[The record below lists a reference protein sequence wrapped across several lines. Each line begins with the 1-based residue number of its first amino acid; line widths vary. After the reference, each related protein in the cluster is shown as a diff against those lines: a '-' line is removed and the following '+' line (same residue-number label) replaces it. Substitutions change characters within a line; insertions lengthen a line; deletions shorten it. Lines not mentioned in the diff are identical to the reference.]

1 MANGYGLC
9 RVVGAWIDESRAV
22 EGESVIK
29 LRAVMFACS
38 PRTKTRRVQL
48 GTLMA
53 VFLMQLTVCACV
65 ASKRSWPIDASLK
78 QEPAVAKMPLHV
90 GLYYERTAIVQG
102 RIAITGEANYSGPM
116 RKDDFV
122 PPLDQAS
129 AQLVHDALAAM
140 FSEVI
145 ELDHWPLEPDSQPS
159 LAGAIRLDIREFFA
173 RWGEMSQYFTIL
185 YELELVDPNQ
195 GPVCSWSVQ
204 GAGATEPNWWGLSGS
219 SRSFGAAAAA
229 AMKDAIAKFMVGFR
243 ERPEVQDWLAGHGV
257 TGE

>member
-102 RIAITGEANYSGPM
+102 RIAIIGEANYSGPM

-145 ELDHWPLEPDSQPS
+145 ELDHWPLEPDSQPP

-173 RWGEMSQYFTIL
+173 KWGQSPQYFTIT
-185 YELELVDPNQ
+185 YDLELIDPNQ
-195 GPVCSWSVQ
+195 GPVCSWTVQ
-204 GAGATEPNWWGLSGS
+204 GTGAIEPGWYISAHS
-219 SRSFGAAAAA
+219 SYFGEGARA
-229 AMKDAIAKFMVGFR
+229 AMKDAMATFMVGFR
-243 ERPEVQDWLAGHGV
+243 ERSEVQDWLAGHGV
-257 TGE
+257 TGD

>member
-1 MANGYGLC
+1 
-9 RVVGAWIDESRAV
+9 
-22 EGESVIK
+22 
-29 LRAVMFACS
+29 
-38 PRTKTRRVQL
+38 
-48 GTLMA
+48 MA
-53 VFLMQLTVCACV
+53 VFLVQSIVCGCAGI
-65 ASKRSWPIDASLK
+65 KRKWPIDASLK
-78 QEPAVAKMPLHV
+78 QEPLVAKTPLRV
-90 GLYYERTAIVQG
+90 GLYYERTAIPQSTL
-102 RIAITGEANYSGPM
+102 AITGANPLPM
-116 RKDDFV
+116 GKDDFV
-122 PPLDQAS
+122 PPLDEGS
-129 AQLVHDALAAM
+129 VQLVHEALSGL

-145 ELDHWPLEPDSQPS
+145 ELDHWPLEPNARPP

>member
-1 MANGYGLC
+1 
-9 RVVGAWIDESRAV
+9 V
-22 EGESVIK
+22 EEEIVIK

-53 VFLMQLTVCACV
+53 VFLMQLTVCAC
-65 ASKRSWPIDASLK
+65 ARRSSNWPIDASLK
-78 QEPAVAKMPLHV
+78 QEPLVAKTPLRV
-90 GLYYERTAIVQG
+90 GLYYERTAILQG
-102 RIAITGEANYSGPM
+102 TLAITGGNPLPM

-122 PPLDQAS
+122 PPLDEGS
-129 AQLVHDALAAM
+129 VQLVHDALSGL

-195 GPVCSWSVQ
+195 GPVCSWIVQ
-204 GAGATEPNWWGLSGS
+204 GTGATERSWWGLSGS
-219 SRSFGAAAAA
+219 RRSFGAAATA
-229 AMKDAIAKFMVGFR
+229 AMKDAIATFMIGFR
-243 ERPEVQDWLAGHGV
+243 ERSEVQDWLAGHGV
-257 TGE
+257 TGD